1 MVKVV
6 LTPLAIEDAER
17 LFRFLDDFSHH
28 AAQTLK
34 KEIVA
39 AAKRLKKMPEM
50 GPKEPVLEEF
60 NRNYRYVLVLRRYK
74 IIYLFENEVCSILM
88 VWDCRQNPKALKD
101 SDRFNP

>member
-6 LTPLAIEDAER
+6 LTPSAIEDVER
-17 LFRFLDDFSHH
+17 IFRYLDAFSHL

-39 AAKRLKKMPEM
+39 AAKRLRKMPEM

-74 IIYLFENEVCSILM
+74 LIYLFENGVCSILM
-88 VWDCRQNPKALKD
+88 VWDCRQNPKRMKN
-101 SDRFNP
+101 SDRFES